1 MRISDW
7 SSDVCSSDLSF
18 GPWGIDAHY
27 ALGEADNAAGTETK
41 IERFGIG
48 AGYQVAPGWKVTA
61 DYELISGENY
71 TNDSGVAV
79 ASNDAQAILIAASAT
94 APQPLPVTSR
104 CTSPSLPAAVT
115 ADRVASFTEALSC
128 STQTSVFM
136 RLLPFP

>member
-41 IERFGIG
+41 IERFGFG

-61 DYELISGENY
+61 DYELIPGENY
-71 TNDSGVAV
+71 TNDRGVAV
-79 ASNDAQAILIAASAT
+79 ARKDAQAILFT
-94 APQPLPVTSR
+94 N
-104 CTSPSLPAAVT
+104 
-115 ADRVASFTEALSC
+115 SFSFLVFGPDKETVRALSPPC
-128 STQTSVFM
+128 FLPSTLSYSSQRMTY
-136 RLLPFP
+136 RLG